1 MSSRQVMRN
10 RGTQH
15 PPARLPTARA
25 ASNRQ
30 AAQPDDEDERESR
43 RPARARTRGRQRRS
57 PFAGNWSKETREW
70 VFAGGVFVVLILGI
84 VLGIHAIGGGTS
96 STTANGR
103 PTFGAGGPGGGF
115 GPGGNGAGN
124 TAVTTAVAQALGISS
139 DTLTGDLQQGMTVA
153 QIAAAQNVSID
164 TVNTAY
170 LNAVKTQFDSAVS
183 SGTFTQAQ
191 ADQIYSLQ
199 QQQVANGQYPLLP
212 SGSGAT
218 ATATATS

>member
-1 MSSRQVMRN
+1 MSSRQVTGR

-25 ASNRQ
+25 VSNRQ
-30 AAQPDDEDERESR
+30 AAQPDDEDEGESR
-43 RPARARTRGRQRRS
+43 RPARAHTRGRQRRS
-57 PFAGNWSKETREW
+57 PFAGKSSKETREW

-84 VLGIHAIGGGTS
+84 VLGIHVIGGGTS

-103 PTFGAGGPGGGF
+103 PTFGNPPGGF

-124 TAVTTAVAQALGISS
+124 AAVTTAVAQALGISS

-153 QIAAAQNVSID
+153 EIAAAQNVSID

-170 LNAVKTQFDSAVS
+170 LNAVKARFDSAVS

-199 QQQVANGQYPLLP
+199 QQQVANGQYPLLT

-218 ATATATS
+218 ARATATS